1 MLPPPL
7 PPRSDYH
14 MAGDA
19 YIRLAIGNAAWPIG
33 VSAVG
38 LHERA
43 AREKVG
49 EGVQAHVMNDEAQRK
64 YITTIKRL
72 ITYAQ
77 GRYPSDPS
85 RSVYS

>member
-1 MLPPPL
+1 
-7 PPRSDYH
+7 

-43 AREKVG
+43 ARQKVA
-49 EGVQAHVMNDEAQRK
+49 EGIQAHVMNDEAQRK
-64 YITTIKRL
+64 YITTMKRL
-72 ITYAQ
+72 ISVAQ
-77 GRYPSDPS
+77 RRYPSDPS
-85 RSVYS
+85 RMMTS

>member
-1 MLPPPL
+1 
-7 PPRSDYH
+7 

-49 EGVQAHVMNDEAQRK
+49 EGEQAHVMNDESQRK

-72 ITYAQ
+72 VSFAQ
-77 GRYPSDPS
+77 TKYPSDPS
-85 RSVYS
+85 RTITS

>member
-1 MLPPPL
+1 
-7 PPRSDYH
+7 

-49 EGVQAHVMNDEAQRK
+49 EGKSAHVMNDEAQRK
-64 YITTIKRL
+64 YVTTIKRL
-72 ITYAQ
+72 ISFAQ
-77 GRYPSDPS
+77 RAYPPRLLSQTVQS
-85 RSVYS
+85 

>member
-1 MLPPPL
+1 M
-7 PPRSDYH
+7 
-14 MAGDA
+14 
-19 YIRLAIGNAAWPIG
+19 AIGNSAWPIG

-64 YITTIKRL
+64 YITTMKRL
-72 ITYAQ
+72 ISFAQ

-85 RSVYS
+85 RMMTS